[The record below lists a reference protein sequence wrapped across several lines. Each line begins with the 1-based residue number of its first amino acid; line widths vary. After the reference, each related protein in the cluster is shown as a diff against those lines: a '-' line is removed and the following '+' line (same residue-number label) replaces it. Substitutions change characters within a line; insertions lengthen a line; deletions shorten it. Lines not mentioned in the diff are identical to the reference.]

1 MADDLNLAMRLYL
14 EANGFSSGLNQSG
27 RDVSRWGRGVQ
38 QVIRQNR
45 KDFDAMVG
53 HFTRGLA
60 GLATAKIGFDK
71 ALKPG
76 IKAAGDLQESLLSV
90 KQILQGA
97 HPQAKLL
104 ADQMDRISQNSIQVA
119 SHMKFGA
126 AEITDV
132 TRQLLQG
139 GVPLKAILGRHAA
152 AFAVEALAET
162 QHTVP
167 STTALNLANVGH
179 AFQLTPDQYAPAADL
194 IAKASVTGSGTLTEL
209 FHNLEQVGSNAHMA
223 GNTDLKATLAA
234 LKAVSPLGEQGGSDL
249 KAVIMSMEGARLR
262 GSSYMHRLGLSFYDK
277 KGNFI
282 GLDASITRLR
292 EAMAKLPTQQA
303 RLEAMGRI
311 FQTGGSS
318 AANLLIAPASK
329 GVKSYQEI
337 KASIDQQASLVQQMK
352 VWEEGFNASLQMLS
366 STNKTTLATLFDP
379 LIAQLTKAVKL
390 TNELSGAIGNTAH
403 KHPALAGAV
412 SYGGAGVIAGA
423 AGFGIYHLLKAIG
436 PGKRFLGAAAKNLFG
451 TAAGVAEGKVL
462 QSAAGVT
469 PVFVVNFP
477 GQAGFAGL
485 PRGIVPAGEE
495 AVAGG
500 VIASKAGKLARL
512 GTLGRVLAGFGG
524 ADVTALLGS
533 GAFGI
538 GAVGAGVLGAGA
550 GGYAAGSEIYK
561 LIAGGKF
568 ADAIGSAIAHALA
581 PFDATA
587 RGAIQRSSG
596 KLDININ
603 PDGKPRVTR
612 LVSHDPT
619 FDLNVSVGGIHAGA
633 HP

>member
-14 EANGFSSGLNQSG
+14 EANGFRAGLNESE
-27 RDVSRWGRGVQ
+27 RDVKGWGRGVQ
-38 QVIRQNR
+38 GVIRQNR

-60 GLATAKIGFDK
+60 ALTGAKIGFDK
-71 ALKPG
+71 LLKPG
-76 IKAAGDLQESLLSV
+76 IKASGDLQESLLSV

-104 ADQMDRISQNSIQVA
+104 ADQMARISQNSIQVA

-139 GVPLKAILGRHAA
+139 GVPLKAILGKHAA

-162 QHTVP
+162 QHTDP
-167 STTALNLANVGH
+167 SQTALNIANVGH
-179 AFQLTPDQYAPAADL
+179 AFQLQPNQYAGAANL

-209 FHNLEQVGSNAHMA
+209 FHNLEQVGANAHMA

-234 LKAVSPLGEQGGSDL
+234 LKAVAPLGEQGGSDL

-262 GSSYMHRLGLSFYDK
+262 GSKYMERLGLNFYDK
-277 KGNFI
+277 KGNYI
-282 GLDASITRLR
+282 GLDPSITRLR

-337 KASIDQQASLVQQMK
+337 KASIDEQASLVQQMT

-366 STNKTTLATLFDP
+366 STNKTTLATLFNP
-379 LIAQLTKAVKL
+379 MIQQLTKAVKL
-390 TNELSGAIGNTAH
+390 TNELSGSIGNAAH
-403 KHPALAGAV
+403 RHTGLADAV
-412 SYGGAGVIAGA
+412 SYGGAAAVAGGGA
-423 AGFGIYHLLKAIG
+423 YGLYRLIRAIG
-436 PGKRFLGAAAKNLFG
+436 PGKRVLGGLAKNLLG
-451 TAAGVAEGKVL
+451 TAAGVAEGKAL
-462 QSAAGVT
+462 EAAAGVM

-477 GQAGFAGL
+477 GQKGFSGL
-485 PRGIVPAGEE
+485 PKSLVGEGEE
-495 AVAGG
+495 AAAGG
-500 VIASKAGKLARL
+500 IAASKVGKLRGLWRL
-512 GTLGRVLAGFGG
+512 LAGFGG
-524 ADVTALLGS
+524 ADAGALAGS
-533 GAFGI
+533 GVVGI
-538 GAVGAGVLGAGA
+538 GALGVGIAGA
-550 GGYAAGSEIYK
+550 GLGGYAVGTGIYK
-561 LIAGGKF
+561 LIESTRF
-568 ADAIGSAIAHALA
+568 ANAIGSAIAHAFA
-581 PFDATA
+581 PFDSTA
-587 RGAIQRSSG
+587 RNAINARNGQ
-596 KLDININ
+596 LDINLHVGH
-603 PDGKPRVTR
+603 DGNARIGQVR
-612 LVSHDPT
+612 SHGGDYNIT
-619 FDLNVSVGGIHAGA
+619 VGAGPHASA
-633 HP
+633 AMP